1 MTDDYDAVTARDIAD
16 FLDHLARLRL
26 GGHDDPDG
34 RAAFLT
40 HKAQL
45 LTRIADQHADTD
57 PGYSQEVRQSADDAR
72 AAARRC
78 TTGLPQQRVGPNH
91 RRTPHR
97 PPDPGGATSQKA
109 GSSHRRNTDDLRRFR
124 WRVEGFRVLLRRR
137 RSGCSSRC

>member
-97 PPDPGGATSQKA
+97 PPDPGGATSQKVTAQQLPGA
-109 GSSHRRNTDDLRRFR
+109 GSQGCPSWSWRKMVRASRRCLCPVAR
-124 WRVEGFRVLLRRR
+124 
-137 RSGCSSRC
+137 